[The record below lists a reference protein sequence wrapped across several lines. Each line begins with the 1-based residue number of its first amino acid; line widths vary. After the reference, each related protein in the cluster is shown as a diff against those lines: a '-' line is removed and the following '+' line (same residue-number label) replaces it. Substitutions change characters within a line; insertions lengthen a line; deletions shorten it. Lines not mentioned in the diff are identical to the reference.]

1 MGVSVKRADRGK
13 KMKIKVAILR
23 RDKTYLSRLVSAF
36 NSRYTEKLEM
46 YSFMQEQAAL
56 EALTAS
62 RIDMLPFRESIK
74 QVNPK

>member
-1 MGVSVKRADRGK
+1 MKRADRGD
-13 KMKIKVAILR
+13 KMKIKVAILG

-46 YSFMQEQAAL
+46 YSFTQEQAAL

-62 RIDMLPFRESIK
+62 RIDVFLADDSYEIDNRQIPGR
-74 QVNPK
+74 